1 MRFIDP
7 EMETRYSVE
16 KEKQSGAAFSC
27 SCVVLFFTALVEVF
41 IDPWYVWGGRRGWVV
56 PAHLWPRGASNLSPL
71 GSFFLG
77 GRLVANYVTFV
88 VGEILLLILT
98 LCSLAAIFPRV
109 RRLKG
114 GGMNRNHPHDPKRAG
129 THQGWGWMRLGVL
142 PQLGFV
148 PARHPV
154 RTLRCPPCCV
164 PPG

>member
-1 MRFIDP
+1 MKGKSTFRLSMRFIDP

-41 IDPWYVWGGRRGWVV
+41 IDPWCVRGGTLGVGGPSPFLALQGFEPV
-56 PAHLWPRGASNLSPL
+56 PSWFLV
-71 GSFFLG
+71 FFW

-114 GGMNRNHPHDPKRAG
+114 GG
-129 THQGWGWMRLGVL
+129 
-142 PQLGFV
+142 
-148 PARHPV
+148 
-154 RTLRCPPCCV
+154 
-164 PPG
+164 